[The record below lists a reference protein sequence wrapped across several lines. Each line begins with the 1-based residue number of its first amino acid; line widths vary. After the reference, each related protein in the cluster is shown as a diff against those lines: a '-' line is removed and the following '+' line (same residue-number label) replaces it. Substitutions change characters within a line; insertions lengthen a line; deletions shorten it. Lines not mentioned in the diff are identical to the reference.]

1 MTDAD
6 TGWQT
11 AVITAIVPRTA
22 GITSFF
28 FRLERPFRHRAG
40 QHVDLRLTAPDGY
53 QALRSYS
60 IASAPDGSG
69 TIELAIERIAI
80 GEVSPFFHDVAAV
93 GDEIELRGPLGGHF
107 VWRPADIGPLLLL
120 GGGSGLVPLMA
131 MLRQRQQDAVATPTL
146 LLQASRSWDDVL
158 YRDELL
164 ADAARPDGPLLRFAL
179 SRTAPARAEDYG
191 RRIDAAML
199 AEALALLPV
208 PPTMSFICGS
218 NGFVNTAADALV
230 ALGIPAETIRT
241 ERYGG

>member
-11 AVITAIVPRTA
+11 ARIAAIVPQTA
-22 GITSFF
+22 EITSFF
-28 FRLERPFRHRAG
+28 FTLQRPFRHRAG

-53 QALRSYS
+53 QAMRSYS
-60 IASAPDGSG
+60 IASAPDDGS
-69 TIELAIERIAI
+69 TIELAIERIDI

-107 VWRPADIGPLLLL
+107 VWRPTDAGPLLLL

-131 MLRQRQQDAVATPTL
+131 MLRQRRQQGVATPTL

-179 SRTAPARAEDYG
+179 SRSAPLRPEDYG

-199 AEALALLPV
+199 TDALALLPA
-208 PPTMSFICGS
+208 PPAMSFICGS

-230 ALGIPAETIRT
+230 ALGVPADTIRT

>member
-1 MTDAD
+1 MTDGD

-11 AVITAIVPRTA
+11 AVITSIVPRTA

-28 FRLERPFRHRAG
+28 FKLERPFRHRAG
-40 QHVDLRLTAPDGY
+40 QHVDMRLTAPDGY

-60 IASAPDGSG
+60 IASAPGDSG
-69 TIELAIERIAI
+69 IIELAIERIVT
-80 GEVSPFFHDVAAV
+80 GEVSPFFHEVAAE
-93 GDEIELRGPLGGHF
+93 GDDVELRGTLGGHF
-107 VWRPADIGPLLLL
+107 VWRPADAGPLLLL

-131 MLRQRQQDAVATPTL
+131 MLRQRQQEAVATPTL

-164 ADAARPDGPLLRFAL
+164 ADAARPDGPMLRFAL
-179 SRTAPARAEDYG
+179 SRGASVRPEDYA
-191 RRIDAAML
+191 RRIDTAML
-199 AEALALLPV
+199 AEALALLPA
-208 PPTMSFICGS
+208 PPAMSFICGS

-230 ALGIPAETIRT
+230 ALGVRAETVRT